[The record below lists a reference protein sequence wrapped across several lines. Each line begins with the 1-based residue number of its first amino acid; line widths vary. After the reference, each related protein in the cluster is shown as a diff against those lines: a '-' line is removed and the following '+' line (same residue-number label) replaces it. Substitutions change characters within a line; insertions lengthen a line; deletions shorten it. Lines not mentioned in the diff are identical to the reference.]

1 MLIGSNRL
9 RILVSADD
17 FGLSEGI
24 TTSILDAVDHGMVT
38 SVSIIANG
46 AGFEHAV
53 SEYREHR
60 DLFLAVHLNLMEGR
74 ALCPADQ
81 VPDLVDEQGCFR
93 HSFQSLYLAH
103 LRAGSARRAVLREQ
117 VRAELRAQLARV
129 ADSIGPQYGLRVDG
143 HLHVHMIPFVFD
155 VLMELH
161 QEFRFGYVRC
171 LAEPFFLAYD
181 GFDSLRNYAGLN
193 IAKHVVLNTFARRA
207 LPRLRSRGI
216 PHCRY
221 FIGVLFTGN
230 MRVAAASAALARLEE
245 RCRGDELV
253 EILLHPG
260 GAAPGE
266 DWIWNEKP
274 SFRNVY
280 YSSWRKRECDTLVSP
295 AFRALVEDRI
305 IRRVDSK

>member
-1 MLIGSNRL
+1 M

-24 TTSILDAVDHGMVT
+24 TTNILDAVDHGIVT

-46 AGFEHAV
+46 LGFENAIC
-53 SEYREHR
+53 EYRKR
-60 DLFLAVHLNLMEGR
+60 RGLYLAVHLNLMEGR
-74 ALCPADQ
+74 PLCPADQ
-81 VPDLVDEQGCFR
+81 LPDLVDEQGYFR

-103 LRAGSARRAVLREQ
+103 QRAGSARRAGLCKQ
-117 VRAELRAQLARV
+117 VRTEFRAQLERV
-129 ADSIGPQYGLRVDG
+129 ADCIELKCGLRVDS

-161 QEFRFGYVRC
+161 DELCFEYVRC
-171 LAEPFFLAYD
+171 LAEPFFLTFS
-181 GFDSLRNYAGLN
+181 GRDSLRNYAGLN
-193 IAKHVVLNTFARRA
+193 IAKHAILKALARRA

-216 PHCRY
+216 SHCRH
-221 FIGVLFTGN
+221 FIGLLFTGN
-230 MRVAAASAALARLEE
+230 MREEAVDAALARLED
-245 RCRGDELV
+245 RCRADELV
-253 EILLHPG
+253 EILFHPG

-266 DWIWNEKP
+266 EWMWNGKP

-280 YSSWRKRECDTLVSP
+280 YSDWRTRERDTLKSP

-305 IRRVDSK
+305 IRRADRN

>member
-1 MLIGSNRL
+1 L

-24 TTSILDAVDHGMVT
+24 TQSILDAVNQGMVT
-38 SVSIIANG
+38 SVSVIANG
-46 AGFEHAV
+46 HGFEQAI
-53 SEYREHR
+53 SAYREHP

-81 VPDLVDEQGCFR
+81 VADLVDEHGCFR
-93 HSFQSLYLAH
+93 HSFQSLCLAY
-103 LRAGSARRAVLREQ
+103 LRAEDALRARLREQ

-129 ADSIGPQYGLRVDG
+129 ADSLGPQDGFRVDG

-171 LAEPFFLAYD
+171 LAEPFFLAY
-181 GFDSLRNYAGLN
+181 GGLGSLRNYVGLN
-193 IAKHVVLNTFARRA
+193 IAKHVVLNTLATRA
-207 LPRLRSRGI
+207 LPILRSRGI
-216 PHCRY
+216 AHCRY

-230 MRVAAASAALARLEE
+230 MQIAAASAALARLEG
-245 RCRGDELV
+245 RCESEAIV
-253 EILLHPG
+253 EILFHPG

-266 DWIWNEKP
+266 EWIWNQKP
-274 SFRNVY
+274 AFRDVY
-280 YSSWRKRECDTLVSP
+280 YSPWRERERDTLASP
-295 AFRALVEDRI
+295 AFRGLVADRL
-305 IRRVDSK
+305 IRREDSR